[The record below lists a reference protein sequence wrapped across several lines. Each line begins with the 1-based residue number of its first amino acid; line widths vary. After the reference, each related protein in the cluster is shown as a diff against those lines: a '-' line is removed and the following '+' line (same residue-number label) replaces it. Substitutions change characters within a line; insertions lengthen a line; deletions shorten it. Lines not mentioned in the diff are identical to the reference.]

1 MAGYSKELARAALGM
16 PNELV
21 PVVVIAVG
29 KQDAVEKLP
38 EALAAREIAPRERL
52 PLEEL
57 VIKGL

>member
-16 PNELV
+16 PTELV

-52 PLEEL
+52 PLDVL

>member
-1 MAGYSKELARAALGM
+1 MAGYSKELARTALDM
-16 PNELV
+16 PAELV

-52 PLEEL
+52 PLEKL